1 MKKSALWCSSVL
13 VLLGL
18 LIVRLMTLG
27 LYPLMDTTESRYGEM
42 ARLMVATGNWLTPQF
57 SYGIPFWGKPPLQTW
72 MSAASIFVFENN
84 EFFLRLPHF
93 IAGGAVLYLVYRFA
107 KHCHIPAMSS
117 VIVLTSTV
125 VFYISA
131 GAVMTDMGLTLGLTL
146 AMIGFYLSW
155 QGKRGW
161 GYVGFVGLAVGMLA
175 KGPVTLVIF
184 AIGVGVWLFWQYGF
198 IKPWKLLWQRTPLL
212 SGTLLMLALCLPWYI
227 AAEYATPGFLKYFI
241 VGEHWDRFIDSG
253 WKGDL
258 YGTAHDRIRGTIW
271 VYFAVAALPWSL
283 YLPKALHNLYQMG
296 KSGFDEQTAFLL
308 CWMLSP
314 LLLFTLAGNILPA
327 YVLPG
332 VPALALLIVKAWG
345 NFGVPK
351 LKTVALSMAVLL
363 ILTLIGLR
371 DGPVKE
377 KSEKWILAQR
387 SLSLPTYYW
396 GKAPFSAEYYSQGQ
410 VKVVKPK
417 QALSVLPKTPYYI
430 VVNNRVLE
438 NNTLFDRCQRQAN
451 TEEKVLL
458 LCGN

>member
-1 MKKSALWCSSVL
+1 MKKVCLWRSSGL

-18 LIVRLMTLG
+18 LIVRLVTLG

-42 ARLMVATGNWLTPQF
+42 ARLMVETGNWLTPQF
-57 SYGIPFWGKPPLQTW
+57 SYGVPFWGKPPLQTW

-93 IAGGAVLYLVYRFA
+93 LAGVLVLYVIYHFA
-107 KHCHIPAMSS
+107 KRNHISAINS
-117 VIVLTSTV
+117 VILLISTV

-131 GAVMTDMGLTLGLTL
+131 GAVMTDMALTVGITL
-146 AMIGFYLSW
+146 AMAGFYGSW
-155 QGKRGW
+155 QGKIVW
-161 GYVGFVGLAVGMLA
+161 GYLGFVGLAIGMLA

-198 IKPWKLLWQRTPLL
+198 IKPWKLLWQRTPLI

-227 AAEYATPGFLKYFI
+227 AAEHATPGFLKYFI
-241 VGEHWDRFIDSG
+241 IGEHWDRFMDSG

-258 YGTAHDRIRGTIW
+258 YGSAHDRVRGTIW
-271 VYFAVAALPWSL
+271 VYFIVAALPWSL
-283 YLPKALHNLYQMG
+283 YLPKALYKLYREG
-296 KSGFDEQTAFLL
+296 KSGFDALTAFLL

-332 VPALALLIVKAWG
+332 VPALALLVAKAWG
-345 NFGVPK
+345 DAGVPR
-351 LKTVALSMAVLL
+351 LKIIAVSMAILL

-371 DGPVKE
+371 EGPIKE
-377 KSEKWILAQR
+377 KSEKWLLAQR
-387 SLSLPTYYW
+387 TQSLPTYYW
-396 GKAPFSAEYYSQGQ
+396 GKVPFSAQYYSQGQ
-410 VKVVKPK
+410 VQVVKPK
-417 QALSVLPKTPYYI
+417 QALSILPQTPYYI
-430 VVNNRVLE
+430 VVKDRVLE
-438 NNTLFDRCQRQAN
+438 DNSLFDQCQRQAN
-451 TEEKVLL
+451 TNKKVLL